1 MNKSIRVGTMS
12 LWGVGAANEST
23 LFVVLTSTP
32 SASWCGIIVVV
43 QRMFGVGLMFGVRPV
58 PVDDMVVSC
67 ELAFLFEAMDGSA
80 VPPPLEPIS
89 RMHGGDSS
97 LSVRSHRPAA
107 LNGIPRG
114 LFNQKGSAWQSLS
127 SCPIVS

>member
-1 MNKSIRVGTMS
+1 MS
-12 LWGVGAANEST
+12 LWGVSAANEST
-23 LFVVLTSTP
+23 LSVVLTSTP
-32 SASWCGIIVVV
+32 HASWCGTIVVV
-43 QRMFGVGLMFGVRPV
+43 QRMFGVGPV
-58 PVDDMVVSC
+58 LADDVAVSC
-67 ELAFLFEAMDGSA
+67 EPAFLFEEVDGSA

-127 SCPIVS
+127 SCPIMPQL